1 MAHHFIVNLKQ
12 VKGNKVTII
21 GEDFT
26 HLTRVLRLKKE
37 DKITVAD
44 GSGNLY
50 FCTLEEIYQKEAVGK
65 IIKICSDKAEPS
77 LEVILIQGLPK
88 GDKLEFII
96 QKATELG
103 VAGII
108 PVAMHRSVVQ
118 LSKTKAADRN
128 TRWQRIAQEA
138 AKQCR
143 RSWVPQVEYSPTF
156 GEALDSLDEDA
167 LILLPWEAERT
178 QGIKEVLKKEGNSKK
193 RQIVLLVGPEGGFE
207 DQEVEL
213 AKKYGAISL
222 SLGPRILRVETAALV
237 AITMVMYELGDLGG
251 VGIDN

>member
-1 MAHHFIVNLKQ
+1 MAHHFIVNTKQ
-12 VKGNKVTII
+12 IRGNKVTII

-26 HLTRVLRLKKE
+26 HLTRVLRLKCG

-50 FCTLEEIYQKEAVGK
+50 FCLLEEIYQKEAVGR
-65 IIKICSDKAEPS
+65 IVETTSDKTEPP
-77 LEVILIQGLPK
+77 LELVLIQGLPK

-103 VAGII
+103 VAGIV

-118 LSKTKAADRN
+118 LSKAKATDRN
-128 TRWQRIAQEA
+128 IRWQKIAQEA

-143 RSWVPQVEYSPTF
+143 RSWIPQVEYSPTF
-156 GEALDSLDEDA
+156 EEALDKVDKDA
-167 LILLPWEAERT
+167 LILLPWEGERT
-178 QGIKEVLKKEGNSKK
+178 EGIKEVLNKARNSKE
-193 RQIVLLVGPEGGFE
+193 RQIVLLIGPEGGFE

-213 AKKYGAISL
+213 ARRYGAISL
-222 SLGPRILRVETAALV
+222 SLGPRILRVETAAIV

-251 VGIDN
+251 VSVDK